1 MAGVK
6 LRGWRRIAAATWRAP
21 DNPQYYG
28 AVDVDAAPLL
38 AFLDRARVAGREVT
52 VTHLLGRAVEYS
64 FGLHPEANFRL
75 IWGRA
80 VPRRSV
86 DVLIVAAIEGGRTLS
101 GVRIDHVDRRSVF
114 DVGEEIER
122 RVEEL
127 RAGEERILKRGTTVA
142 DWLPWPALRLALR
155 FLPWLAGEA
164 GVDLRALGMP
174 PSPFGCAMITNVGAR
189 SGGGARRAAG
199 GGHLRPPLLRRLCR
213 RTAAARLLRLPC
225 RPRRPRACAG
235 RPGGGRPGVAR
246 TGRRSTRA
254 PADLARRR
262 RSAARWRTPLHAADA
277 SRGCR
282 GDGAGMPVR

>member
-38 AFLDRARVAGREVT
+38 AFLDRARAAGREVT
-52 VTHLLGRAVEYS
+52 VTHVLGRAVGYS

-86 DVLIVAAIEGGRTLS
+86 DVLIVAAVEGGRTLS

-142 DWLPWPALRLALR
+142 DWLPWPVLRLALR

-174 PSPFGCAMITNVGAR
+174 PSPFGCAMITNVGALGLPPAFGPLAPLYR
-189 SGGGARRAAG
+189 VPLLVVAGAIVDKPVAVSGRVEARAVLPVVATFDHRYYDGFAAG
-199 GGHLRPPLLRRLCR
+199 ELQRAFFDYLADPGAHEPAPDSPAV
-213 RTAAARLLRLPC
+213 AAWA
-225 RPRRPRACAG
+225 
-235 RPGGGRPGVAR
+235 
-246 TGRRSTRA
+246 
-254 PADLARRR
+254 
-262 RSAARWRTPLHAADA
+262 
-277 SRGCR
+277 
-282 GDGAGMPVR
+282 